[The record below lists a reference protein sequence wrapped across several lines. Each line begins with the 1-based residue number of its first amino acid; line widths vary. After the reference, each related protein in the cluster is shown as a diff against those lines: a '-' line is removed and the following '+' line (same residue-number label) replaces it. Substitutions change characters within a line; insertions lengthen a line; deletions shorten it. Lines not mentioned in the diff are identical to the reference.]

1 MFLYRYFKY
10 SFSFS
15 TLFTHGHE
23 ALWKMLLYLGLLSMM
38 AAFPLNYLIVRE
50 QGWRLDFIEESF
62 LQEVPDW
69 ELPNDCEIRASKLV
83 CESESKTTFEHR
95 GITYVFNG
103 TEEDLVS
110 DEKTV
115 ILMEEAV
122 IYVNAGAKMTSD
134 GYAGFSETLKFRELN
149 LLDGDDRNQAM
160 QAFAT
165 ALEDSFS
172 SQIVLYTL
180 IINSVITLL
189 SNIMFIVLLSIVLQ
203 MFRFGFSTF
212 MTFGESIR
220 FVILVMG
227 LPAVLS
233 LIVGL
238 FIPAFSTVFF
248 QLAMGLITMLVMLVY
263 GRKTFA

>member
-1 MFLYRYFKY
+1 MFLYRYFKF

-15 TLFTHGHE
+15 TLFTHGKE
-23 ALWKMLLYLGLLSMM
+23 ALWKMLVYLGLLSMM

-62 LQEVPDW
+62 IQEVPDW
-69 ELPNDCEIRASKLV
+69 QLPNDCEIRASRLV
-83 CESESKTTFEHR
+83 CESNTKSTYEHR

-103 TEEDLVS
+103 TDEDLQTNL
-110 DEKTV
+110 KTIV
-115 ILMEEAV
+115 LMEEAIV
-122 IYVNAGAKMTSD
+122 YVNAGAEMTSE
-134 GYAGFSETLKFRELN
+134 GYAGFSETVKFRAIN
-149 LLDGDDRNQAM
+149 LMDGDEKDEAM

-172 SQIVLYTL
+172 SQIVFYTL

-189 SNIMFIVLLSIVLQ
+189 SNIMFILLLSIVLQ

-212 MTFGESIR
+212 MTYGETIR
-220 FVILVMG
+220 FLILVMG

-248 QLAMGLITMLVMLVY
+248 QLAMGLVTMLVMLVY